1 MNFKNKQSIGF
12 LGESKAA
19 LYLAS
24 QRYKILERNFKKRY
38 GELDIVAIDGK
49 TLVFV
54 EVKTRKSGKFGSP
67 EEAITPWKL
76 RSLIKS
82 AQYYK
87 LLHPNLPDAMR
98 IDMVSVHLLPN
109 NQVERIMLYKNI
121 TL

>member
-1 MNFKNKQSIGF
+1 MNLKQSIGF

-19 LYLAS
+19 SYLAS
-24 QRYKILERNFKKRY
+24 QGYKILERNFKKRY

-76 RSLIKS
+76 QSLVKS

-98 IDMVSVHLLPN
+98 IDMVSIHLLPN